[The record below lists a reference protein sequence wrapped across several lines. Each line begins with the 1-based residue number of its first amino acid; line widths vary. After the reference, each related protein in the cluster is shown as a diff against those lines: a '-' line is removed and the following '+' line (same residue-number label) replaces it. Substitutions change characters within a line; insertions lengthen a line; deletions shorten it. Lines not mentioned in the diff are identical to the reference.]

1 MAVAVKVAWQ
11 RWQLNHA
18 QPLQHL
24 RPLQSLQQLRQLR
37 RLPTWLV
44 LLDCAGPTL
53 AAGPTAPFEPPPAAA
68 AAAAASA
75 PMATETHTQG
85 QGNVAAL
92 PAERDASGLLGVQ
105 RSGATA
111 RALIDG
117 RWWPVG
123 SQLRGAQLIQIQ
135 HHQATLR
142 HPDGRLE
149 VLALY
154 SSVSNSA
161 GTAGKAVS
169 PLPNQ
174 PARTP

>member
-1 MAVAVKVAWQ
+1 MDAVT
-11 RWQLNHA
+11 RA
-18 QPLQHL
+18 QGQG
-24 RPLQSLQQLRQLR
+24 
-37 RLPTWLV
+37 T
-44 LLDCAGPTL
+44 
-53 AAGPTAPFEPPPAAA
+53 AAA
-68 AAAAASA
+68 A
-75 PMATETHTQG
+75 
-85 QGNVAAL
+85 

-111 RALIDG
+111 KALIDG

-135 HHQATLR
+135 RHQATLR

-154 SSVSNSA
+154 SSVSKSA

-169 PLPNQ
+169 PLPIQ